1 MKLSVSVS
9 AEDVVLLDQYALVAG
24 LPSRSAAVQ
33 HAIRLL
39 RHLDLEQDYAAA
51 WADWELSGERAAL
64 EARSATGCRMRRG
77 EVFLVDLDPARSQ
90 EADQRRPAVVVS
102 N

>member
-9 AEDVVLLDQYALVAG
+9 AEDVVLLDQYARVAG

-51 WADWELSGERAAL
+51 WADWELAGERAAWEGTVGDGL
-64 EARSATGCRMRRG
+64 SHEAG
-77 EVFLVDLDPARSQ
+77 
-90 EADQRRPAVVVS
+90 
-102 N
+102 